1 MEEEKRKKEN
11 QLVIKDNSLIQ
22 MSKLSMNLLEMK
34 AFSYII
40 AQIPDFD
47 NMDEDE
53 FISFRQADFCRACE
67 IEVGSGKNNTNLKQ
81 TLRKLAQRVVEIN
94 TKDKWVLFPVLSET
108 EILFDSEKIK
118 VKIHEKMKPL
128 IYDLKERFTK
138 YQLENVLR
146 LKSKYAFRLYEWLK
160 SFNSENVVGY
170 IGKLKTLFCVNYKR
184 AIDIVTKCIEPA
196 VAEIN
201 AKTDLVVSFTRE
213 KTGRAIT
220 AVSFNVKEKLGFETN
235 AVENNPSSQFK
246 IVYVSLDGTPTT
258 IMKNTKEDIQDILD
272 KEKYEKNRTMIFEI
286 TNGNV
291 VNITEDFTF
300 NN

>member
-1 MEEEKRKKEN
+1 MSIEDKTQEN

-40 AQIPDFD
+40 AQIPDFN

-53 FISFRQADFCRACE
+53 FISFRQADFCRACG
-67 IEVGSGKNNTNLKQ
+67 IEESNGGNNTYLKQ

-94 TKDKWVLFPVLSET
+94 TKDKWVVFPVLSET
-108 EILFDSEKIK
+108 EILFSSENIK

-128 IYDLKERFTK
+128 IYNLKERFTK
-138 YQLENVLR
+138 YQLENILR
-146 LKSKYAFRLYEWLK
+146 LKTKYAFRLYEWLK
-160 SFNSENVVGY
+160 SFNSGEAVCY
-170 IGKLKTLFCVNYKR
+170 ITKLKDLLAIKYKETYDIIRYCV
-184 AIDIVTKCIEPA
+184 EPA

-201 AKTDLVVSFTRE
+201 AKTDLFVSYTCK
-213 KTGRAIT
+213 KTGRVIST
-220 AVSFNVKEKLGFETN
+220 IEFKVREKSEIKEVSAENVPKK
-235 AVENNPSSQFK
+235 FK